1 MQIISKANGTKIK
14 LDKAEG
20 RRLRDAAYIAQR
32 IARNISG
39 QNEAPATT
47 PEKIF
52 EAAGTML
59 ALANIYCPAVETL
72 NREEAELVKK

>member
-1 MQIISKANGTKIK
+1 MQIISKASGTKIK

-32 IARNISG
+32 IARNIAG
-39 QNEAPATT
+39 QNEATATT

-52 EAAGTML
+52 EAASTML
-59 ALANIYCPAVETL
+59 ALANVYCPTVETL
-72 NREEAELVKK
+72 NREEAELVR